1 MNKIITFLT
10 NDNNIIQQANNRQPP
25 LNSFAV
31 LTDDY
36 DFIDMNGNRLQL
48 RDNNKIAFCRKAIE
62 ITHVEN
68 IQKITAE
75 MTRYK
80 TLIADLELLS
90 QKASPEEYE
99 KISEDVNKY
108 IEQLEKLN
116 DEIERLNAQ
125 FESKKNAF
133 LYERS
138 RSPPPRRDRSSS
150 PPIRARRPAQNAC
163 TSSALISDTGYKV
176 SNVNGWDENAIET
189 VRNWRILFK
198 ENKYIYEWVL
208 EKNHRISTNLNLISV
223 VSSSAMGCFSAF
235 KLWVQDDRV
244 FQATSDIIMLFSNFL
259 IAAITTSSKR
269 YIDDNRN
276 EKIRNYLE
284 EVSRFL
290 GNITSEL
297 IKTAEYRMNADKFIR
312 TQQEIYSKLII
323 NKPSI
328 SISELTAAKN
338 AYRDFEKSF
347 MNVETQETQTET
359 DSSKETQTDSFDIA
373 YQV

>member
-10 NDNNIIQQANNRQPP
+10 NDNKIIQQVDNIQPP
-25 LNSFAV
+25 QNSFAI

-36 DFIDMNGNRLQL
+36 DILNIHGNHIQL
-48 RDNNKIAFCRKAIE
+48 RDNNKFDFCKSALETKHI
-62 ITHVEN
+62 EN

-75 MTRYK
+75 MDKYK
-80 TLIADLELLS
+80 ALISDLELIS
-90 QKASPEEYE
+90 QKSSQEEYE

-108 IEQLEKLN
+108 IENLDKLN
-116 DEIERLNAQ
+116 NEIERLNAL

-138 RSPPPRRDRSSS
+138 RSPPQLRRDRSNS
-150 PPIRARRPAQNAC
+150 PIVRARRPAQNVGC
-163 TSSALISDTGYKV
+163 TSSAIIYDTGYRV
-176 SNVNGWDENAIET
+176 SNVNGWDENAVET
-189 VRNWRILFK
+189 VRNWRILLK
-198 ENKYIYEWVL
+198 ENKYIYEWIL

-223 VSSSAMGCFSAF
+223 ISSSAMGCFSAF

-259 IAAITTSSKR
+259 IAAITTTSKR

-284 EVSRFL
+284 EVSQFL

-312 TQQEIYSKLII
+312 TQQEIYSKLLI

-328 SISELTAAKN
+328 TIGELTAAKN
-338 AYRDFEKSF
+338 AYRDFENSF
-347 MNVETQETQTET
+347 VSFESQ
-359 DSSKETQTDSFDIA
+359 ETQTDSIDVG

>member
-1 MNKIITFLT
+1 MSEIITFLT
-10 NDNNIIQQANNRQPP
+10 NDNNIIQQVDNLQPP
-25 LNSFAV
+25 LNSFAI

-36 DFIDMNGNRLQL
+36 DILNINGNRLQL
-48 RDNNKIAFCRKAIE
+48 RDSNKIDFCKSALKTKHI
-62 ITHVEN
+62 EN
-68 IQKITAE
+68 IQKITTE

-80 TLIADLELLS
+80 ELISDLELLS
-90 QKASPEEYE
+90 QKSSQKDYE
-99 KISEDVNKY
+99 KISEEVNNH
-108 IEQLEKLN
+108 IEQLDKLN
-116 DEIERLNAQ
+116 DEIERLNTQ

-138 RSPPPRRDRSSS
+138 RSPPPRRDRSNS
-150 PPIRARRPAQNAC
+150 PVVRARRPAQNVGCA
-163 TSSALISDTGYKV
+163 SSTIITDTGYLV
-176 SNVNGWDENAIET
+176 SNVNGWDKNAVET

-235 KLWVQDDRV
+235 KLWVQDDRM

-259 IAAITTSSKR
+259 IAAITTTSKR

-284 EVSRFL
+284 EVSQFL

-312 TQQEIYSKLII
+312 TQQEIYSKLIV

-328 SISELTAAKN
+328 TIGELTAAKN
-338 AYRDFEKSF
+338 AYRDFENSF
-347 MNVETQETQTET
+347 INFESQETQTESL
-359 DSSKETQTDSFDIA
+359 DVR

>member
-1 MNKIITFLT
+1 MSKIITFLT
-10 NDNNIIQQANNRQPP
+10 NDNKIIHQGDNLQPP
-25 LNSFAV
+25 PNSFV
-31 LTDDY
+31 ILTDDY
-36 DFIDMNGNRLQL
+36 DILNINGNRIQL
-48 RDNNKIAFCRKAIE
+48 RDNNKIDYCIKALE
-62 ITHVEN
+62 IKHIEN

-75 MTRYK
+75 IAKNR

-90 QKASPEEYE
+90 QKASEEEYE
-99 KISEDVNKY
+99 KISEDVNQY
-108 IEQLEKLN
+108 IEQIENLN
-116 DEIERLNAQ
+116 NEINRLNAR
-125 FESKKNAF
+125 FESKKREF

-138 RSPPPRRDRSSS
+138 RSPPRRDRSNS
-150 PPIRARRPAQNAC
+150 PMVRARRPAQNAC
-163 TSSALISDTGYKV
+163 KSSALIYDTGYKV
-176 SNVNGWDENAIET
+176 TNVNGWDENAIET

-208 EKNHRISTNLNLISV
+208 EKNYQISTNLNLISV
-223 VSSSAMGCFSAF
+223 VSSSVMGCFSAF
-235 KLWVQDDRV
+235 KLWIQDDKT

-297 IKTAEYRMNADKFIR
+297 IKTAEYRMNADKFIK

-323 NKPSI
+323 NKPNI
-328 SISELTAAKN
+328 TIRELTAAKN
-338 AYRDFEKSF
+338 SYRDFENSF
-347 MNVETQETQTET
+347 INVESQ
-359 DSSKETQTDSFDIA
+359 ETQTDSFDVG
-373 YQV
+373 YKV

>member
-10 NDNNIIQQANNRQPP
+10 NDNNIIQQVDNIQPP
-25 LNSFAV
+25 QNSFAI

-36 DFIDMNGNRLQL
+36 DIIDMNGKCLQL
-48 RDNNKIAFCRKAIE
+48 RDLNKIDLCRKALETKHI
-62 ITHVEN
+62 EN
-68 IQKITAE
+68 IQKITEE
-75 MTRYK
+75 MSKYK
-80 TLIADLELLS
+80 AHIADLELLS
-90 QKASPEEYE
+90 QKVSQEEYN
-99 KISEDVNKY
+99 KITDEVNNCV
-108 IEQLEKLN
+108 ESLDKLN
-116 DEIERLNAQ
+116 NDIERLNAL

-138 RSPPPRRDRSSS
+138 RSPPQLRRDRSNS
-150 PPIRARRPAQNAC
+150 PIVRARRPAQNIGCA
-163 TSSALISDTGYKV
+163 SSAIIYDTGYLV
-176 SNVNGWDENAIET
+176 SNVNGWDENAVET
-189 VRNWRILFK
+189 VRNWRILLK

-208 EKNHRISTNLNLISV
+208 EKNYRISTNLNLISV
-223 VSSSAMGCFSAF
+223 ISSSAMGCFSAF
-235 KLWVQDDRV
+235 KLWVQDDRT

-259 IAAITTSSKR
+259 IAAITTTSKR

-312 TQQEIYSKLII
+312 THQEIYSKLLV

-328 SISELTAAKN
+328 SIGELTAAKN
-338 AYRDFEKSF
+338 AYRDFENSF
-347 MNVETQETQTET
+347 VSFESQETQTE
-359 DSSKETQTDSFDIA
+359 SFDIG

>member
-1 MNKIITFLT
+1 MSEIITFLT

-25 LNSFAV
+25 LNSFAI
-31 LTDDY
+31 LSDNY

-48 RDNNKIAFCRKAIE
+48 RDSNKIDLCRKALE

-68 IQKITAE
+68 IQKITTE

-80 TLIADLELLS
+80 ELISELELLS
-90 QKASPEEYE
+90 QKSSQKDYE
-99 KISEDVNKY
+99 KISEEVNNH
-108 IEQLEKLN
+108 IEQLDKLN

-138 RSPPPRRDRSSS
+138 RSNS
-150 PPIRARRPAQNAC
+150 PVVRARRPAQNVGCA
-163 TSSALISDTGYKV
+163 SSTIITDTGYLV
-176 SNVNGWDENAIET
+176 SNVNGWDKNAVET
-189 VRNWRILFK
+189 VRNWRILLK

-223 VSSSAMGCFSAF
+223 ISSSVMGCFSAF
-235 KLWVQDDRV
+235 KLWVQDDRM

-284 EVSRFL
+284 EVGQFL

-312 TQQEIYSKLII
+312 TQQEIYSKLIV

-328 SISELTAAKN
+328 TIGELTAAKN
-338 AYRDFEKSF
+338 AYRDFENSF
-347 MNVETQETQTET
+347 INVESQETQTESL
-359 DSSKETQTDSFDIA
+359 DVE
-373 YQV
+373 YCV